1 MTLKEILGSELCKE
15 MLEYLKD
22 VYNKLLSIEINSKD
36 IACQLEW
43 NIVRDIL
50 EKKMKE
56 LKNKEE
62 CCWSLQLLRAD
73 LLDLILEMDRVVSSI
88 EELNRKIKFM
98 IDKFEKAKL

>member
-1 MTLKEILGSELCKE
+1 MALKEILGSELCKE

-22 VYNKLLSIEINSKD
+22 IHDKLLSVEINSKD
-36 IACQLEW
+36 IVCQLEW
-43 NIVRDIL
+43 NVVRDIL
-50 EKKMKE
+50 ERKMKE

-62 CCWSLQLLRAD
+62 CWSLQLLRAD

>member
-1 MTLKEILGSELCKE
+1 MTLKEVLGSELYKE

-22 VYNKLLSIEINSKD
+22 VYNKLLSVEVSSKD

-43 NIVRDIL
+43 DVVRDIL

-62 CCWSLQLLRAD
+62 YWSLQLLRAD
-73 LLDLILEMDRVVSSI
+73 LLGLILEMDRVVSSI
-88 EELNRKIKFM
+88 EELNKKIKFM
-98 IDKFEKAKL
+98 IDKFEKILL

>member
-1 MTLKEILGSELCKE
+1 MALKEILGSGLCKE
-15 MLEYLKD
+15 LLEYLKD
-22 VYNKLLSIEINSKD
+22 IHNKLLSVEINSKD

-62 CCWSLQLLRAD
+62 CWSLQLLRVD
-73 LLDLILEMDRVVSSI
+73 LLDLILEMNRIVSSI

>member
-1 MTLKEILGSELCKE
+1 MALKEILGSGLCKE
-15 MLEYLKD
+15 LLEYLKD
-22 VYNKLLSIEINSKD
+22 IHNKLLSVEINSKD

-50 EKKMKE
+50 EKKIKE

-62 CCWSLQLLRAD
+62 CWSLQLLRAD
-73 LLDLILEMDRVVSSI
+73 LLGLILEMDKVVSSI

-98 IDKFEKAKL
+98 IDRFEKTKL

>member
-1 MTLKEILGSELCKE
+1 MTLKEILGSELYKE

-22 VYNKLLSIEINSKD
+22 IYSKLLSVEISSKD

-43 NIVRDIL
+43 DVVRDIL

-62 CCWSLQLLRAD
+62 CWSLQLLRAD
-73 LLDLILEMDRVVSSI
+73 LLGLILEMDRVVSSI
-88 EELNRKIKFM
+88 EELNKKIKFM
-98 IDKFEKAKL
+98 IDKFEKILL